1 MALAVLGL
9 LFISGA
15 QPRDAGLEFLVYL
28 FVDRIIAGK

>member
-9 LFISGA
+9 LFIS